1 MPITE
6 KAKNEMLNVSHQHDK
21 NNIIELERINE
32 LEKTYTADKAIFWY
46 TRDSFLY
53 RLLNKA
59 FLIDD
64 IDIIFK
70 CRFIIIDLFQQ
81 LTNLH
86 REFIKSFD

>member
-32 LEKTYTADKAIFWY
+32 LEKTYTADKTIFWY

-59 FLIDD
+59 FLIHD
-64 IDIIFK
+64 IDIIFQF
-70 CRFIIIDLFQQ
+70 RFIIIDLFQQ
-81 LTNLH
+81 LTNL
-86 REFIKSFD
+86 IS